1 MKQVVDAYFT
11 TSVATVAP
19 TMTHV
24 AEPSDARRAREL
36 ASEPTWHV
44 RVGSVIVRGCQGT
57 LHKVPV
63 LPLGRFVEGEDRR
76 QSLLLPELLDDY
88 VSENNP
94 VRVVE
99 VFIDELDLVA
109 LGSKGVQSAATG
121 RSAYHPSTLLK
132 IYFYG
137 YLNRL
142 QSSRRLE
149 REAQRNIELM
159 WFDGGRCYGENGDR
173 LEVRRQAFSKPM
185 LFWHP
190 LDVIRVGA
198 GSSWITY
205 NLNAKMMM
213 LGDMMETCMQP

>member
-1 MKQVVDAYFT
+1 MRGG
-11 TSVATVAP
+11 
-19 TMTHV
+19 
-24 AEPSDARRAREL
+24 ARRTPRL

-44 RVGSVIVRGCQGT
+44 RVGSVIVRECQGT

-76 QSLLLPELLDDY
+76 PSLLLPESLDNY
-88 VSENNP
+88 VSEDNP

-109 LGSKGVQSAATG
+109 LGSKGVQPAATG

-132 IYFYG
+132 IFLYG
-137 YLNRL
+137 YLNGFSRAAD
-142 QSSRRLE
+142 SSTGAVVTAE
-149 REAQRNIELM
+149 I
-159 WFDGGRCYGENGDR
+159 GDR
-173 LEVRRQAFSKPM
+173 LEVRPQAFSKPM

-190 LDVIRVGA
+190 LNVIRVGA

-213 LGDMMETCMQP
+213 LGDMRETCMQP